1 MPFKFNIKIKMLS
14 DNKKINKRFNN
25 VCGIM
30 FENGT
35 VATSSKYNL
44 YIVFYYDSDKLPPD
58 RINMGKILSIKI
70 KAKKIKE

>member
-1 MPFKFNIKIKMLS
+1 
-14 DNKKINKRFNN
+14 
-25 VCGIM
+25 M